1 MKNKQ
6 SHTKQARFQV
16 RVVYGFKN
24 KLKIVLLGELI
35 SGTVEGKEQA
45 CLYLN
50 PDVKAGQWPILE
62 ILHMDFVNQ
71 HQSENYKG
79 IMLRC
84 KDKHDFDLFQS
95 LRVYDEIITLK

>member
-1 MKNKQ
+1 MKKKQ
-6 SHTKQARFQV
+6 SQSSQARFQV
-16 RVVYGFKN
+16 RVVYGFEN

-35 SGTVEGKEQA
+35 SGTIEDKEHA
-45 CLYLN
+45 YLYLN
-50 PDVKAGQWPILE
+50 PDIQAGKWPILE

-84 KDKHDFDLFQS
+84 KDKQDFELFKS